1 VPARAAGGKRAARA
15 DRDANAAASA
25 PSAPQ
30 AWAAVEFRRQV
41 LHRVA
46 VMSATAAVHERRLA
60 SAAVLVLLLLPLG
73 WLWPCAF
80 SGQTFVPFDLA
91 AAPPAGQQL
100 DATALAAARADSNF
114 DVTET
119 MIWFLPELARARS
132 SLLTERAFPSWN
144 PDARGG
150 APMHGHG
157 EDGLLYPPNW
167 LLLFAG
173 EPAHWLWL
181 TCWLSLAVAGL
192 STFGLLRAV
201 QLSPPSA
208 LFGAITFQLSGTLA
222 ANAHFCWRTASLVWL
237 PAILWALLA
246 MRQQQG
252 RARLL
257 PGSGFALAVG
267 ATWLGGFPVYASAN
281 CLLAAALGLVLALR
295 SWGEHGRREGLHLL
309 LAMAISAAAGVCL
322 ALPQVLPSMLFFA
335 VSARDTAPSV
345 AQLGTLACDPAGLLG
360 YLVPDLF
367 GRPDLAAVLPL
378 GDQPRSPLWLLLS
391 QPYASD
397 GKMLPRYYNATEY
410 SVFAGSLGLL
420 LALRG
425 IFGGS
430 GAMRRTAVIALL
442 AILLLALFVPG
453 VRLLGAL
460 PVVNHVHPFRWLAP
474 GSLFVAWLA
483 AAGCERLRLDAGVPW
498 RLLVL
503 ALLAACGCGL
513 LALWFGGDAPFAGL
527 DTPARLGAR
536 FHVPAADAAAYVN
549 DGGDRF
555 AAGAALAH
563 AQFLRSALWLSAAA
577 ALLLVAGR
585 LPLPVRTRW
594 LPWSCCALAAVELLL
609 HGHVYAHGR
618 DLAGT
623 GVTPVHEYLQ
633 REQAAAAAQGGIAV
647 ARASTVARL
656 PDQLPPGM
664 LLTASVRDMHFD
676 THYDAHSHQPWLR
689 LYGDSM
695 AATGH
700 LTQSLPDD
708 ERLQHPLLDLF
719 GITHLLSTDALVHAG
734 ERTFALPGRSG
745 SFFVY
750 RRPHALPRAFV
761 VGELQVLADDAAV
774 LAAMVPLDDQQQ
786 PRTGIGWQPGR
797 TALATAA
804 DAQLLPPRQLDPL
817 ANARAVTF
825 TLDHASEVEV
835 DVAAGAA
842 GLLVLSDTFLP
853 GWRAEIDGQAA
864 PMTRVDHALRGV
876 AIPDRACRVHFVY
889 CAPGLWPGL
898 AFGAAGILLTVALA
912 VIGWRARRAT
922 AV

>member
-1 VPARAAGGKRAARA
+1 M
-15 DRDANAAASA
+15 DL
-25 PSAPQ
+25 
-30 AWAAVEFRRQV
+30 AAVEFRRHV

-46 VMSATAAVHERRLA
+46 VISATAAQHERRLA

-73 WLWPCAF
+73 WLLPCVWG
-80 SGQTFVPFDLA
+80 GQTFVPFDLA

-100 DATALAAARADSNF
+100 EPAALAAARADSDF

-119 MIWFLPELARARS
+119 MIWFLPELRRARS
-132 SLLTERAFPSWN
+132 TVLTEHGFPSWN

-173 EPAHWLWL
+173 EPARWLWL

-201 QLSPPSA
+201 QLSPPAA

-222 ANAHFCWRTASLVWL
+222 ANAHFCWRLASLVWL
-237 PAILWALLA
+237 PAMLWALVA
-246 MRQQQG
+246 MWQRQG

-295 SWGEHGRREGLHLL
+295 SWGEQGRRDGLHLL
-309 LAMAISAAAGVCL
+309 LAMAISAVAGVCL

-335 VSARDTAPSV
+335 VSARDTAPSI
-345 AQLGTLACDPAGLLG
+345 AQLGALACDPAGLLG

-378 GDQPRSPLWLLLS
+378 GEQPRSPLWLLLS
-391 QPYASD
+391 QPHESD

-410 SVFAGSLGLL
+410 SVFGGSLGLL
-420 LALRG
+420 LLLRG
-425 IFGGS
+425 VFGGS
-430 GAMRRTAVIALL
+430 GVLRRTVVAVLL
-442 AILLLALFVPG
+442 GLLLLALFVPG
-453 VRLLGAL
+453 VRLLAAL

-474 GSLFVAWLA
+474 ASLFVAWLA
-483 AAGCERLRLDAGVPW
+483 AAGCERLRSDAGVPW
-498 RLLVL
+498 RLSAL
-503 ALLAACGCGL
+503 ALLAACACGL
-513 LALWFGGDAPFAGL
+513 LATWFGGQAPFASIDAAG
-527 DTPARLGAR
+527 RLGAR
-536 FHVPAADAAAYVN
+536 FHVSAAEAAAYVD

-555 AAGAALAH
+555 AAGAALAR
-563 AQFLRSALWLSAAA
+563 AQFLRSALWLSAAG
-577 ALLLVAGR
+577 ALLLVSGR
-585 LPLPVRTRW
+585 LPATARARW
-594 LPWSCCALAAVELLL
+594 LPWLCCALAAVELLL

-618 DLAGT
+618 ELAGS

-633 REQAAAAAQGGIAV
+633 REQTAAAAQGGIAV
-647 ARASTVARL
+647 ARASAVARL

-664 LLTASVRDMHFD
+664 LLAASVRDMHFD

-708 ERLQHPLLDLF
+708 ERLQHPLLDLL
-719 GITHLLSTDALVHAG
+719 GITHLLSTDELAHAG
-734 ERTFALPGRSG
+734 ARTFALPGRGG

-774 LAAMVPLDDQQQ
+774 LAAMVPRDDRQQ
-786 PRTGIGWQPGR
+786 PLPTGWQPGR
-797 TALATAA
+797 TAFATAA
-804 DAQLLPPRQLDPL
+804 DAQLLPPRRLDP
-817 ANARAVTF
+817 AAGARAVTF
-825 TLDHASEVEV
+825 TLDFADEVEV
-835 DVAAGAA
+835 EVAAGAA

-853 GWRAEIDGQAA
+853 GWRAEIDGATA

-876 AIPDRACRVHFVY
+876 AIPDTACRVHFVY
-889 CAPGLWPGL
+889 CAPGLLPGL
-898 AFGAAGILLTVALA
+898 WFGAAGVLLTIALA
-912 VIGWRARRAT
+912 VCGWRASRISAP
-922 AV
+922 